1 MAVNM
6 SYCRYQNTSR
16 ALQELTELNDLEIED
31 LYELSED
38 EMRSFKSLVM
48 EMDRLVSKFRGRF
61 GAEPDPNICD
71 CVNEMDL
78 ELKEYENELE

>member
-6 SYCRYQNTSR
+6 SYCRYQNTYR

-48 EMDRLVSKFRGRF
+48 EMDRLARNFRVKFGTKQ
-61 GAEPDPNICD
+61 EPSISD
-71 CVNEMDL
+71 CLNEMET
-78 ELKEYENELE
+78 ELKEYEDELE